1 MLRIK
6 TTDNNGGKVISN
18 ECILE
23 TTGEKQEAEKFSEK
37 HYSDLTSFA
46 NAPLKE
52 FVRNNKELLVFPH
65 CLLSEDKILD
75 NTYGKILDSKILEM
89 YGQKENP
96 DAVKISTGNLMGFVG
111 KGNVRV
117 EITSR
122 FDKGQKDFFLHYML
136 LRVFCPNLV
145 NFDSAASS
153 GDFLDVLPLMFSH
166 VLRKA
171 LSQGVYKTYRTFE
184 RNDANVKGPVNVS
197 RHIHENIPFCG
208 KIAYRERTRTADNP
222 LTELVRHTIEFI
234 KQKPFGRGILS
245 HDKDVRNA
253 VLQITECTPSYSR
266 QERQKVI
273 AKNAQPVRHPYF
285 TEWRPLQ
292 KLCLAILNS
301 EKIKY
306 HSDRKNV
313 YGILFD
319 GAWLWEEYVNT
330 ILKEKGFEHPENKNR
345 TGGIRMFEKSDEENE
360 IDSNFRRIYPD
371 FYRKKGENPDWILDA
386 KYQHLEKDPKRE
398 NLYQIVSYMHTTK
411 CGRGGF
417 IFPYDGKKSQEKE
430 AGESFSRKFALA
442 GYGGTVS
449 VFGMRIPQNSESSEN
464 FVAEMK
470 KSETWLNGEMDK
482 VENDKGVG

>member
-6 TTDNNGGKVISN
+6 TTDNNCGKVIS
-18 ECILE
+18 EVCSPKA
-23 TTGEKQEAEKFSEK
+23 TGDNPELAERFSEQ

-46 NAPLKE
+46 NTPLKE
-52 FVRNNKELLVFPH
+52 LVLNNKELLVFPH

-89 YGQKENP
+89 YGPKEKP
-96 DAVKISTGNLMGFVG
+96 DDVKISTGNLMGFVG

-145 NFDSAASS
+145 KLGSAASS

-197 RHIHENIPFCG
+197 RHIRENIPFCG

-319 GAWLWEEYVNT
+319 GAWLWEEYVNML
-330 ILKEKGFEHPENKNR
+330 IGKAFYHPKNR
-345 TGGIRMFEKSDEENE
+345 SGDGAQYLFDKS
-360 IDSNFRRIYPD
+360 IGRVYPD
-371 FYRKKGENPDWILDA
+371 FIGRDIKNRVIADA
-386 KYQHLEKDPKRE
+386 KYKPIGNISGDDYLQVLAYMFRFEAKTGYYLYPETGKADNQELKMNRGTTYEKNVTAHDDVRVVKRG
-398 NLYQIVSYMHTTK
+398 LKI
-411 CGRGGF
+411 
-417 IFPYDGKKSQEKE
+417 PE
-430 AGESFSRKFALA
+430 ASNFSDFSNA
-442 GYGGTVS
+442 
-449 VFGMRIPQNSESSEN
+449 MRNSEEE
-464 FVAEMK
+464 FVKA
-470 KSETWLNGEMDK
+470 L
-482 VENDKGVG
+482 VPV

>member
-6 TTDNNGGKVISN
+6 TTDNNGGEVISK

-23 TTGEKQEAEKFSEK
+23 ITGEKQEAEKFSEE

-46 NAPLKE
+46 NTPLKE
-52 FVRNNKELLVFPH
+52 LVRNNKELLVFPH
-65 CLLSEDKILD
+65 CLLSEEKTQD

-89 YGQKENP
+89 YGPKEN
-96 DAVKISTGNLMGFVG
+96 VKISTGNLMGFVG

-122 FDKGQKDFFLHYML
+122 FDKGPKDFFLHYML
-136 LRVFCPNLV
+136 LQVFCPNLV
-145 NFDSAASS
+145 KLGSFDSS

-197 RHIHENIPFCG
+197 RHIRENIPFCG

-234 KQKPFGRGILS
+234 RQKPFGRGILS
-245 HDKDVRNA
+245 HDKDIRTA

-266 QERQKVI
+266 QERQKVV

-306 HSDRKNV
+306 HSDRNNV

-319 GAWLWEEYVNT
+319 GAWLWEEYVNML
-330 ILKEKGFEHPENKNR
+330 IGKAFYHPKNR
-345 TGGIRMFEKSDEENE
+345 SGDGAQYLFDKS
-360 IDSNFRRIYPD
+360 IGPVYPD
-371 FYRKKGENPDWILDA
+371 FIGRDIKNRVIADA
-386 KYQHLEKDPKRE
+386 KYKPIGNISGDDYLQVLAYMFRFESKTGYYLYPETDSKGQNLRMNLGTTYEKNVTARDDVRVVKRG
-398 NLYQIVSYMHTTK
+398 LKI
-411 CGRGGF
+411 
-417 IFPYDGKKSQEKE
+417 PE
-430 AGESFSRKFALA
+430 ASNFSDFSNA
-442 GYGGTVS
+442 
-449 VFGMRIPQNSESSEN
+449 MRNSEEE
-464 FVAEMK
+464 FV
-470 KSETWLNGEMDK
+470 K
-482 VENDKGVG
+482 VLVPV